1 MARKIAANYIYLPG
15 KPLVKNSYVVVEE
28 GQPVVVA
35 DTGGVLQDLA
45 GLEFYGGMLVADF
58 VYGREDAFTVG
69 EPLLPVL
76 EALYAGQEE
85 VCGIVLIEGADL
97 RHLQWQ
103 AGARIRKL

>member
-1 MARKIAANYIYLPG
+1 MRKVAANYICLPG
-15 KPLVKNSYVVVEE
+15 KPLVKNGYVVLEE
-28 GQPVVVA
+28 GMPVEVV
-35 DTGGVLQDLA
+35 DTGGVVTEIA

-58 VYGREDAFTVG
+58 VYGQEDAFTVG

-76 EALYAGQEE
+76 EVLYAGQEE

-97 RHLQWQ
+97 CHLQWQ